1 MKNYEEIANIVFK
14 RRDEYLA
21 KQKKKKKIIIASTTP
36 LICCLIISITSIG
49 LWQSGVFDN
58 KIYIVDNSQSNL
70 TSSECQPPKESDKSN
85 PQTGSDN
92 SNKPADESKPLI
104 EDFWYTPPYDYDS
117 DYQGGGYPESN
128 VPSNSTPTTPPVAGN
143 GRFIDSIDKMNFYSA
158 KKIIDE
164 NSLLPFG
171 MKNSGVF
178 TPKTALLSNIYQYPI
193 NINKVFTT
201 TMVTYFTIKLN
212 DERGFLAQKLGGT
225 GEVEVVV
232 TQNDIDSMGYMITFK
247 RGNNYYSCL
256 SSGGSYDVI
265 SDKTTREF
273 SSHKYIEGFKNKE
286 QENYNFIVHYDGAKV
301 VGFECIPF
309 KSTPKKYNVDDATL
323 NDDFCVVLY
332 TRKTFT
338 IGQLEAYFKS
348 ITSGI

>member
-21 KQKKKKKIIIASTTP
+21 KQKKKKKIIMASTTP
-36 LICCLIISITSIG
+36 LICCLIVLITGVG
-49 LWQSGVFDN
+49 LWQSGVFEN

-70 TSSECQPPKESDKSN
+70 TSSENQSPTESDKSN

-92 SNKPADESKPLI
+92 SNKPADESYPWI

-117 DYQGGGYPESN
+117 DYQGGGYTEN
-128 VPSNSTPTTPPVAGN
+128 GTSNSPPVSEN
-143 GRFIDSIDKMNFYSA
+143 NRFIDSIDKMNFYSA

-164 NSLLPFG
+164 NSLWPLG
-171 MKNSGVF
+171 TKGSGAF

-193 NINKVFTT
+193 NANKVFTT

-232 TQNDIDSMGYMITFK
+232 TQNDIDPLGYMITFK
-247 RGNNYYSCL
+247 RGSNYYSCFPNARGVGTESGL
-256 SSGGSYDVI
+256 SYI
-265 SDKTTREF
+265 AF
-273 SSHKYIEGFKNKE
+273 SSHKYIEGFDIVKNFE
-286 QENYNFIVHYDGAKV
+286 QENYIFTVRYNGAKV
-301 VGFECIPF
+301 VGFECAPF
-309 KSTPKKYNVDDATL
+309 GSTPKKYNVDDATL

-348 ITSGI
+348 AKVESIV